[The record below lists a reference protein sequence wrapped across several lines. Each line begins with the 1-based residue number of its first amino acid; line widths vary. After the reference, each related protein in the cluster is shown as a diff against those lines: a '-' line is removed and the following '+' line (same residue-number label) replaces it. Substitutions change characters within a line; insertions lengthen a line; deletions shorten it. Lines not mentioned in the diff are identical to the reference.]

1 MKIATLATLA
11 ALAAAPA
18 FANDAHHPAAASTT
32 AAAAPATEGEVKKV
46 DREARKL
53 TIKHGEIANL
63 GMPPMTMVFPVTDEK
78 VLETLKA
85 GDKVRFSAEKVKGT
99 ITVTQIV
106 AVKE

>member
-18 FANDAHHPAAASTT
+18 FANEAHHPAGKPAAGAAGLT
-32 AAAAPATEGEVKKV
+32 ADGEVKKV

-53 TIKHGEIANL
+53 TIKHGEIASL

-78 VLETLKA
+78 SLETLKA
-85 GDKVRFSAEKVKGT
+85 GDKVRFSAEKIKGT
-99 ITVTQIV
+99 ITVTRIEV
-106 AVKE
+106 VK